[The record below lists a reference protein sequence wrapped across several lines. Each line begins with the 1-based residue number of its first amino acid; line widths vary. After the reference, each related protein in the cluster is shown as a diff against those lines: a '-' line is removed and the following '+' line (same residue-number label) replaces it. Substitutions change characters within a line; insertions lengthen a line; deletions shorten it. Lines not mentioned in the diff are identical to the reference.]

1 MTPIGMT
8 KFVYV
13 SEADKQFDSEGIFHV
28 SLVLTKEEA
37 QPEIKAINEEISKK
51 IAEIYKA
58 KPGTKQIKRAQL
70 PYKEEDGKVVIKF
83 KSKFRPKAFDK
94 DNKAIPPTTLV
105 YKGSTMRV
113 KYKLNAYDQSIGVG
127 CSLYLLSFQVAKL
140 VEGVSEVESPFT
152 PIKDNVSQLPGPEKG
167 VSL

>member
-83 KSKFRPKAFDK
+83 KSK
-94 DNKAIPPTTLV
+94 L
-105 YKGSTMRV
+105 
-113 KYKLNAYDQSIGVG
+113 
-127 CSLYLLSFQVAKL
+127 
-140 VEGVSEVESPFT
+140 
-152 PIKDNVSQLPGPEKG
+152 
-167 VSL
+167 